1 MDFLDF
7 INKADTSNYED
18 FLRSRAM
25 DNAANY
31 AKSQEQIF
39 KSFFET
45 YVDTLDKQ
53 ELELILIDA
62 LAQTVFHAGG
72 ELE

>member
-25 DNAANY
+25 DNAVNY
-31 AKSQEQIF
+31 AKSQKQIF

-45 YVDTLDKQ
+45 YDDTLDKQ